1 MLVFGFPFGGPSWSF
16 AKRCLRGRYPE
27 QTVQS
32 ASDSAGV
39 AAGAPSSQL
48 PPLLRAVQP
57 GFPERCTK
65 ATTSFKIGLTLI
77 QAFVQFARFNHRQF
91 AIHLMDL
98 TSCVGGLHGQLLSEG

>member
-1 MLVFGFPFGGPSWSF
+1 MLVCGFPFGGPSWSF

-57 GFPERCTK
+57 GFPERGTK

-77 QAFVQFARFNHRQF
+77 QAFVQFARFYHRQV
-91 AIHLMDL
+91 AIQLMDL
-98 TSCVGGLHGQLLSEG
+98 GRDCSDWHGWLLSEG